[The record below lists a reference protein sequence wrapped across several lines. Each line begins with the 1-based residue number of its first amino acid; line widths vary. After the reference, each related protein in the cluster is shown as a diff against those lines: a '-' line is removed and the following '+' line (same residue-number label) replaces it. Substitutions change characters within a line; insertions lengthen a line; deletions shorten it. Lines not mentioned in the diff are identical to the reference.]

1 METAPRTVVRV
12 ETRTHTGPDAQV
24 DDGYASQLAR
34 VISEVTGAKVTYRDL
49 SAGEYAAALQ
59 QSGLDGST
67 ARFVAALDASIAR
80 GDLETS
86 SQELAHLL
94 GRPATPLAE
103 VVRAGYNLLKVRK
116 G

>member
-1 METAPRTVVRV
+1 M
-12 ETRTHTGPDAQV
+12 
-24 DDGYASQLAR
+24 
-34 VISEVTGAKVTYRDL
+34 TYRDL

-59 QSGLDGST
+59 QSGLDEST

-86 SQELAHLL
+86 SQDLAHLL